1 MIMAVLENLEP
12 KKVFYFFEEI
22 CKIPRETFNIKG
34 ISDYCRAFAEER
46 NLDVIQ
52 DEADNIIIRKPG
64 TPGYE
69 NSEPVILQGHLDMVA
84 EKAPGS
90 SHDFKKDPLELFIK
104 DGLVGA
110 KDTTLGA
117 DNGIAV
123 AMVMALLD
131 SDDIP
136 HPPIEAV
143 FTADEET
150 GMGGAVAIDLSVLKG
165 RKLINI
171 DSEEEGILTTG
182 CAGGIAFVSEIPA
195 VREERKGDLVTFEIR
210 HLLGGH
216 SGMEIH
222 KQRGNAHK
230 MMGRLLERVS
240 RDAEV
245 YLSSI
250 SGGLLDNVIAMEDVV
265 KILVPEGDGEKV
277 AKAAE
282 EMKAVWD
289 NEFMG
294 DEPNYKVTSSVLAGV
309 TETVCDRA
317 STDKVIAYLTLVP
330 NGVQGFSRKL
340 EGLVESS
347 LNIGYVQTEDT
358 CIRAAHMIRS
368 SVESQK
374 QMIRIQLEQ
383 LGKLVGAN
391 TKVVSEYPAWQYDPD
406 SELRKVME
414 KIYQDMYGKTPVVS
428 AIHAGLECGMF
439 IGKKPDLDC
448 VSMGPQL
455 RDVHSFNERL
465 DIAST
470 ERTWNYLKNI
480 LAALK

>member
-12 KKVFYFFEEI
+12 KKVFYFFEEL
-22 CKIPRETFNIKG
+22 CKIPHGTFDIKR
-34 ISDYCRAFAEER
+34 ISDYCKAFAEER

-64 TPGYE
+64 TFGYE
-69 NSEPVILQGHLDMVA
+69 NSEPVILQGHLDMVC
-84 EKAPGS
+84 EKTPDS
-90 SHDFKKDPLELFIK
+90 NHDFKTDPLELFVE

-110 KDTTLGA
+110 KNTTLGA

-123 AMVMALLD
+123 AVVMALLD

-150 GMGGAVAIDLSVLKG
+150 GMGGATAIDLSVLKG
-165 RKLINI
+165 SKLINI
-171 DSEEEGILTTG
+171 DSEVEGILTTG
-182 CAGGIAFVSEIPA
+182 CAGGILFVSEIP
-195 VREERKGDLVTFEIR
+195 VMREEKKGDLVVFEIKDF
-210 HLLGGH
+210 LGGH

-230 MMGRLLERVS
+230 MMGRLLEYIS
-240 RDAEV
+240 RDTEV
-245 YLSSI
+245 YLASV
-250 SGGLLDNVIAMEDVV
+250 SGGSKENVIAMENTAKV
-265 KILVPEGDGEKV
+265 LVPEGEGERI

-289 NEFMG
+289 NELMG
-294 DEPNYKVTSSVLAGV
+294 DEPNYKVTASVLSGV
-309 TETVCDRA
+309 TEKVCDRA
-317 STDKVIAYLTLVP
+317 GTDKVTAYLMIVP

-347 LNIGYVQTEDT
+347 LNIGYIQNEESCV
-358 CIRAAHMIRS
+358 RMVHMIRS

-383 LGKLVGAN
+383 LSKLLGAR
-391 TKVVSEYPAWQYDPD
+391 TRVESEYPAWQYDPD
-406 SELRKVME
+406 SKLRKVME
-414 KIYQDMYGKTPVVS
+414 DVYKDMYGEAPVVF
-428 AIHAGLECGMF
+428 AVHAGLECGMF

-448 VSMGPQL
+448 VSMGPNL
-455 RDVHSFNERL
+455 MNVHSFDERL

-470 ERTWNYLKNI
+470 ERTWNYLKKI
-480 LAALK
+480 LAVLK

>member
-1 MIMAVLENLEP
+1 MAVLENLQP
-12 KKVFYFFEEI
+12 QKVFYFFEEL
-22 CKIPRETFNIKG
+22 CKIPHGTFDIKR
-34 ISDYCRAFAEER
+34 ISDYCKAFAEER

-52 DEADNIIIRKPG
+52 DEVDNIIIRKPG

-69 NSEPVILQGHLDMVA
+69 NSEPVILQGHLDMVC
-84 EKAPGS
+84 EKTPDS
-90 SHDFKKDPLELFIK
+90 DHDFTSDPLKLFVE

-117 DNGIAV
+117 DNAIAV

-143 FTADEET
+143 LTADEET
-150 GMGGAVAIDLSVLKG
+150 GMGGATAIDLSVLKG

-182 CAGGIAFVSEIPA
+182 CAGGIAFVAELPVA
-195 VREERKGDLVTFEIR
+195 REEKKGDLVTFEIGN
-210 HLLGGH
+210 LLGGH

-230 MMGRLLERVS
+230 MMGRLLEHVS
-240 RDAEV
+240 RGTEV
-245 YLSSI
+245 SLVSI
-250 SGGLLDNVIAMEDVV
+250 SGGTKDNVIAMEDTAE
-265 KILVPEGDGEKV
+265 ILVAEGDGEKA

-282 EMKAVWD
+282 ELKAVWD

-294 DEPNYKVTSSVLAGV
+294 DEPNYTVTARVSAGETKKVCSR
-309 TETVCDRA
+309 ED
-317 STDKVIAYLTLVP
+317 TDKVIAYLTLVP

-340 EGLVESS
+340 EGLVETS
-347 LNIGYVQTEDT
+347 LNLGYIQTEDA
-358 CIRAAHMIRS
+358 CIRMAHMIRS

-374 QMIRIQLEQ
+374 QMVRIQLEQ
-383 LGKLVGAN
+383 LGKLTGAR
-391 TKVVSEYPAWQYDPD
+391 TKVISEYPAWQYDPD
-406 SELRKVME
+406 SKLRNVME
-414 KIYQDMYGKTPVVS
+414 NIYEDMYGKAPAVFAV
-428 AIHAGLECGMF
+428 HAGLECGMF

-448 VSMGPQL
+448 VSMGPNLQ
-455 RDVHSFNERL
+455 DVHSFDERL

>member
-1 MIMAVLENLEP
+1 MIMAVLENLQP
-12 KKVFYFFEEI
+12 QKVFYFFEEL
-22 CKIPRETFNIKG
+22 CKIPHGTFDIKR
-34 ISDYCRAFAEER
+34 ISDYCKAFAEER

-52 DEADNIIIRKPG
+52 DEVDNIIIRKPG

-69 NSEPVILQGHLDMVA
+69 NSEPVILQGHLDMVC
-84 EKAPGS
+84 EKTPDS
-90 SHDFKKDPLELFIK
+90 DHDFTSDPLKLFVE

-117 DNGIAV
+117 DNAIAL

-150 GMGGAVAIDLSVLKG
+150 GMGGATAIDLSALKG

-182 CAGGIAFVSEIPA
+182 CAGGIAFVAEIPVA
-195 VREERKGDLVTFEIR
+195 REEKKGDLVTFEIGN
-210 HLLGGH
+210 LLGGH

-230 MMGRLLERVS
+230 MMGRLLEYVS
-240 RDAEV
+240 RSTEV
-245 YLSSI
+245 YLVSI
-250 SGGLLDNVIAMEDVV
+250 SGGTKDNVIAMEDTAE
-265 KILVPEGDGEKV
+265 ILVAEGDGEKA

-282 EMKAVWD
+282 ELKAVWD

-294 DEPNYKVTSSVLAGV
+294 DEPNYAVAARVSAGETKKVCGR
-309 TETVCDRA
+309 ED
-317 STDKVIAYLTLVP
+317 TDKVIAYLTLVP

-340 EGLVESS
+340 EGLVETS
-347 LNIGYVQTEDT
+347 LNLGYIQTEDA
-358 CIRAAHMIRS
+358 CIRMAHMIRS

-374 QMIRIQLEQ
+374 QMVRIQLEQ
-383 LGKLVGAN
+383 LGKLVGAR
-391 TKVVSEYPAWQYDPD
+391 TKVISEYPAWQYDPD
-406 SELRKVME
+406 SKLRKVME
-414 KIYQDMYGKTPVVS
+414 KIYKDMYGEAPVVF

-448 VSMGPQL
+448 VSMGPNLQ
-455 RDVHSFNERL
+455 DVHSFDERL